1 MTARRENRPVKLSEV
16 DEDIGTIAICAV
28 RYAIGRQ
35 TYMPGIVQGFVM
47 RHPDIVDKRVK
58 EVMLRDIDEADR
70 VTEHQMPSGEVLVI
84 DHLGDTKIDR
94 PGWERFREW
103 LKRLE
108 VDENGTV

>member
-1 MTARRENRPVKLSEV
+1 MAAKNEKWLAKMSETDV
-16 DEDIGTIAICAV
+16 DIGTIAICAV

-58 EVMLRDIDEADR
+58 EVMLRDLDEADR
-70 VTEHQMPSGEVLVI
+70 ITRHQMPSGEVLVI

-94 PGWERFREW
+94 PGWERFRDW
-103 LKRLE
+103 LKGIDTE
-108 VDENGTV
+108 

>member
-1 MTARRENRPVKLSEV
+1 MATKKSKDRPKVNLAEI
-16 DEDIGTIAICAV
+16 DDDIKTITICAV

-70 VTEHQMPSGEVLVI
+70 VTEYKLPSGEILKI
-84 DHLGDTKIDR
+84 DHLGDTNIDR

-103 LKRLE
+103 LKGIE
-108 VDENGTV
+108 TG

>member
-1 MTARRENRPVKLSEV
+1 MAAKNEKWLAKMSETDV
-16 DEDIGTIAICAV
+16 DIGTIAICAV

-70 VTEHQMPSGEVLVI
+70 ITRHQMPSGEVLVI

-94 PGWERFREW
+94 PGWERFRDW
-103 LKRLE
+103 LKGIDTE
-108 VDENGTV
+108 